1 MRRILFVL
9 LPLILLSFSTNGQS
23 RAAIQQFQKAQEAFR
38 NGAPDQGWKHLNK
51 SMSKGKDIYY
61 QPYIYAGD
69 QSFRNGAYI
78 SALGYYKEAL
88 DIQELSSIHLKMS
101 IVYKYLF
108 QWEQSLRSMELYI
121 NTARLSRNRMA
132 QAQKELGNLKF
143 TQGEYEAYIAQNF
156 NYNIQKL
163 SFSTDELEY
172 FPTIPGDSEYLIY
185 THRDIS
191 GSRPTDENLFM
202 GTLDGIARNGQPLEG
217 NLNSVLNEGAAS
229 ISADGQFMVLTVC
242 NRPDGKG
249 KCDLYYSHWNPNFG
263 WEVPKPLPGN
273 INTGRWESQPS
284 LGPDGQT
291 IYFVRGENNMSADM
305 DIFISTMGTD
315 GNWSK
320 GKKLPESINS
330 SDRESSPFIHFDGK
344 TLYFR
349 SERSP
354 SLGGSDFFK
363 CTRLTDSTWSEAVNL
378 GFPLNSFGD
387 EFSMVIDKS
396 GSFGYLASDRGNEIL
411 PDYTT
416 MTALDLYRFELPDHL
431 QPEARENYDIV
442 IVDSLSNRAIG
453 KATVQLYNDEGVQF
467 FNGISSQNT
476 GMVRLMT
483 DGSPIRIT
491 AYKKGY
497 VPYSGSIS
505 GLDYI
510 ARPLHG
516 PKTAYIKLVPIKTG
530 GRFALKNILFELDES
545 TLLVESE
552 KELTSLLRMLTDE
565 PELQATI
572 IGHTDN
578 QGARSYNQWL
588 SEARAEAVVQ
598 WLVTR
603 GIPLTR
609 LQSEGRGM
617 DEPIASNDTEWGRA
631 LNRRTEV
638 LLR

>member
-191 GSRPTDENLFM
+191 GSRPIDENLFM
-202 GTLDGIARNGQPLEG
+202 GTLDGTARNGQPLEG

-249 KCDLYYSHWNPNFG
+249 KCDLYYSHWNPNYG

-516 PKTAYIKLVPIKTG
+516 PKVAYIRLVPVSTG
-530 GRFALKNILFELDES
+530 SRFALKNILFELDES
-545 TLLVESE
+545 TLKPESE
-552 KELTSLLRMLTDE
+552 KELAMLFRMLMDE

-578 QGARSYNQWL
+578 QGNESYNQLL
-588 SEARAEAVVQ
+588 SEARAEAVLR
-598 WLVTR
+598 WLVAK
-603 GIPLTR
+603 GMPPTR
-609 LQSEGRGM
+609 LQSEGHGM
-617 DEPIASNDTEWGRA
+617 DEPISSNDTEWGRA
-631 LNRRTEV
+631 LNRRTEII
-638 LLR
+638 LR

>member
-38 NGAPDQGWKHLNK
+38 NGASDQGWKHLNK
-51 SMSKGKDIYY
+51 SMSKGKDTYY

-143 TQGEYEAYIAQNF
+143 TQEEYEAYVAQNF

-172 FPTIPGDSEYLIY
+172 FPTISGDSEYLVF

-191 GSRPTDENLFM
+191 VSRPTDEDLFM
-202 GTLDGIARNGQPLEG
+202 GTLDGMTRNGKPLEG

-229 ISADGQFMVLTVC
+229 VSADGQFMVLTVC

-249 KCDLYYSHWNPNFG
+249 KCDLYYSYWNPNDG
-263 WEVPKPLPGN
+263 WEIPKPLPGD

-291 IYFVRGENNMSADM
+291 IYFVRGENSVSTDM
-305 DIFISTMGTD
+305 DIFVSTMGTD

-320 GKKLPESINS
+320 GKKLPKSINS
-330 SDRESSPFIHFDGK
+330 PDRESSPFIHFDGK

-396 GSFGYLASDRGNEIL
+396 GTFGYLASDRGNEIL

-453 KATVQLYNDEGVQF
+453 NATVQLYNDEGVQF

-476 GMVRLMT
+476 GRVRLMT
-483 DGSPIRIT
+483 DLSTIRVT

-497 VPYSGSIS
+497 VPYSGGIS
-505 GLDYI
+505 DLDYI

-516 PKTAYIKLVPIKTG
+516 PKVAYIRLVPVSTG
-530 GRFALKNILFELDES
+530 SRFALKNILFELDES
-545 TLLVESE
+545 TLKPESE
-552 KELTSLLRMLTDE
+552 KELAMLFRMLMDE

-578 QGARSYNQWL
+578 QGNESYNQLL
-588 SEARAEAVVQ
+588 SEARAEAVLR
-598 WLVTR
+598 WLVAK
-603 GIPLTR
+603 GMPPTR

-617 DEPIASNDTEWGRA
+617 DEPISSNDTKWGRA
-631 LNRRTEV
+631 LNRRTEII
-638 LLR
+638 LR

>member
-1 MRRILFVL
+1 
-9 LPLILLSFSTNGQS
+9 
-23 RAAIQQFQKAQEAFR
+23 
-38 NGAPDQGWKHLNK
+38 
-51 SMSKGKDIYY
+51 MSKGKDIYY

-108 QWEQSLRSMELYI
+108 QWEQSIRSMELYI
-121 NTARLSRNRMA
+121 NTARLSRDRMA

-143 TQGEYEAYIAQNF
+143 TRGEYEAYVAQNF

-163 SFSTDELEY
+163 SFSTGELEY
-172 FPTIPGDSEYLIY
+172 FPTISGDSEYLVF

-191 GSRPTDENLFM
+191 GSRPTDEDLFM
-202 GTLDGIARNGQPLEG
+202 GTLDGMARNGRPLEG

-229 ISADGQFMVLTVC
+229 VSADGQFMVLTVC

-249 KCDLYYSHWNPNFG
+249 KCDLYYSYWNPNDG
-263 WEVPKPLPGN
+263 WEIPKPLPGD

-291 IYFVRGENNMSADM
+291 IYFVRGENSVSTDM
-305 DIFISTMGTD
+305 DIFVSTMGMD

-320 GKKLPESINS
+320 GKKLPKSINS
-330 SDRESSPFIHFDGK
+330 PDRESSPFIHFDGK

-396 GSFGYLASDRGNEIL
+396 GTFGYLASDRGNEIL

-416 MTALDLYRFELPDHL
+416 MTALDLYRFDLPEYL

-442 IVDSLSNRAIG
+442 IVDSLSNRTIG
-453 KATVQLYNDEGVQF
+453 NATVQLYNDEGVQF

-476 GMVRLMT
+476 GRVRLMT
-483 DGSPIRIT
+483 DLSDIRVT

-497 VPYSGSIS
+497 VQI
-505 GLDYI
+505 
-510 ARPLHG
+510 
-516 PKTAYIKLVPIKTG
+516 
-530 GRFALKNILFELDES
+530 
-545 TLLVESE
+545 
-552 KELTSLLRMLTDE
+552 
-565 PELQATI
+565 
-572 IGHTDN
+572 
-578 QGARSYNQWL
+578 
-588 SEARAEAVVQ
+588 
-598 WLVTR
+598 
-603 GIPLTR
+603 
-609 LQSEGRGM
+609 
-617 DEPIASNDTEWGRA
+617 GRA
-631 LNRRTEV
+631 HV
-638 LLR
+638 